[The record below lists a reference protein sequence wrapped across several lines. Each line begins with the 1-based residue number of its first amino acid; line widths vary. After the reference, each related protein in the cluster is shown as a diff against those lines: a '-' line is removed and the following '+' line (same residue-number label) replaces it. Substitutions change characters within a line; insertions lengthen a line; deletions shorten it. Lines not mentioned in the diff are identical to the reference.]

1 MGGRNKVGDV
11 ETKTKKK
18 KRKERG
24 KKVVGR
30 RKKLSH
36 EAKNELSAFC

>member
-11 ETKTKKK
+11 ETKLKK
-18 KRKERG
+18 KERG

-30 RKKLSH
+30 KKKLSH